1 MRLIANILSIAFH
14 PLLMVTYGVALA
26 FASTYLA
33 VYPLQMKLLILS
45 GVFLMTAVVPAIFI
59 FLLVKYGNAG
69 DYALTNRRVR
79 TLPYLLY
86 VASIVACAFFLLRML
101 LPFWLVVI
109 LFGTAA
115 VMLIAMGINFR
126 WKISAHM
133 IGIGGLIGGIMGIAQ
148 IYALNPWRGHRVSD
162 SRLFGNVPPDS
173 AKAYAGTGLCRFWI
187 RIYRYLY
194 IFIIK
199 LFLFFHLKHLKY
211 EFSYRC
217 KVHKG
222 S

>member
-33 VYPLQMKLLILS
+33 VYPPQMKLLILS

-148 IYALNPWRGHRVSD
+148 IYALNPWRGFIIGFLIAGCLGT
-162 SRLFGNVPPDS
+162 SRLILQRHTPAQV
-173 AKAYAGTGLCRFWI
+173 YAGFGLGFTG
-187 RIYRYLY
+187 IYISSLLSYFY
-194 IFIIK
+194 FFI
-199 LFLFFHLKHLKY
+199 
-211 EFSYRC
+211 
-217 KVHKG
+217 
-222 S
+222 

>member
-148 IYALNPWRGHRVSD
+148 MYALNPGRGFIIGFLIAGFLGT
-162 SRLFGNVPPDS
+162 SRLILQRHTPAQV
-173 AKAYAGTGLCRFWI
+173 YAGFGLGFTG
-187 RIYRYLY
+187 IYISSLLSYFY
-194 IFIIK
+194 FFI
-199 LFLFFHLKHLKY
+199 
-211 EFSYRC
+211 
-217 KVHKG
+217 
-222 S
+222 

>member
-115 VMLIAMGINFR
+115 VMLIAMGINF
-126 WKISAHM
+126 
-133 IGIGGLIGGIMGIAQ
+133 
-148 IYALNPWRGHRVSD
+148 PWR
-162 SRLFGNVPPDS
+162 S
-173 AKAYAGTGLCRFWI
+173 A
-187 RIYRYLY
+187 
-194 IFIIK
+194 
-199 LFLFFHLKHLKY
+199 
-211 EFSYRC
+211 
-217 KVHKG
+217 
-222 S
+222 

>member
-1 MRLIANILSIAFH
+1 
-14 PLLMVTYGVALA
+14 
-26 FASTYLA
+26 
-33 VYPLQMKLLILS
+33 MKLLILS

-133 IGIGGLIGGIMGIAQ
+133 IGIGVLIGGIMGIAQ
-148 IYALNPWRGHRVSD
+148 IYALNPWRGFIIGFLIAGCLGT
-162 SRLFGNVPPDS
+162 SRLILQRHTPAQV
-173 AKAYAGTGLCRFWI
+173 YAGFGLGFTG
-187 RIYRYLY
+187 IYISSLLSYFY
-194 IFIIK
+194 FFI
-199 LFLFFHLKHLKY
+199 
-211 EFSYRC
+211 
-217 KVHKG
+217 
-222 S
+222 

>member
-69 DYALTNRRVR
+69 DYAL
-79 TLPYLLY
+79 
-86 VASIVACAFFLLRML
+86 IVACAFFLLRML

-148 IYALNPWRGHRVSD
+148 IYALNPWRGFIIGFLIAGCLGT
-162 SRLFGNVPPDS
+162 SRLILQRHTPAQV
-173 AKAYAGTGLCRFWI
+173 YAGFGLGFTG
-187 RIYRYLY
+187 IYISSLLSYFY
-194 IFIIK
+194 FFI
-199 LFLFFHLKHLKY
+199 
-211 EFSYRC
+211 
-217 KVHKG
+217 
-222 S
+222 

>member
-59 FLLVKYGNAG
+59 FLLVKYGNA
-69 DYALTNRRVR
+69 
-79 TLPYLLY
+79 PYLLY

-148 IYALNPWRGHRVSD
+148 IYALNPWRGFIIGFLIAGCLGT
-162 SRLFGNVPPDS
+162 SRLILQRHTPAQV
-173 AKAYAGTGLCRFWI
+173 YAGFGLGFTG
-187 RIYRYLY
+187 IYISSLLSYFY
-194 IFIIK
+194 FFI
-199 LFLFFHLKHLKY
+199 
-211 EFSYRC
+211 
-217 KVHKG
+217 
-222 S
+222 

>member
-133 IGIGGLIGGIMGIAQ
+133 IGIGGLLGGLMGVSQIHLVNPYPAFMAVLLIAG
-148 IYALNPWRGHRVSD
+148 LLGT
-162 SRLFGNVPPDS
+162 SRIFLKRHTPLQV
-173 AKAYAGTGLCRFWI
+173 YAGFSLGFMCTFVASMMSY
-187 RIYRYLY
+187 IYL
-194 IFIIK
+194 FI
-199 LFLFFHLKHLKY
+199 
-211 EFSYRC
+211 
-217 KVHKG
+217 
-222 S
+222 

>member
-115 VMLIAMGINFR
+115 VMLIA

-148 IYALNPWRGHRVSD
+148 IYALNPWRGFIIGFLIAGCLGT
-162 SRLFGNVPPDS
+162 SRLILQRHTPAQV
-173 AKAYAGTGLCRFWI
+173 YAGFGLGFTG
-187 RIYRYLY
+187 IYISSLLSYFY
-194 IFIIK
+194 FFI
-199 LFLFFHLKHLKY
+199 
-211 EFSYRC
+211 
-217 KVHKG
+217 
-222 S
+222 

>member
-148 IYALNPWRGHRVSD
+148 IYALNPWRGFIIG
-162 SRLFGNVPPDS
+162 LF
-173 AKAYAGTGLCRFWI
+173 RI